1 MQEEK
6 HNMKLRKP
14 WVLLVP
20 VLILAIS
27 AGACTSKPFLRV
39 QYQLPSPSLTLEG
52 RQVDLAVSDMRSI
65 QTLVT
70 QNARKALKNFK
81 GTFSLV
87 VLREDGS
94 GDLMG
99 AYDLVSL
106 LSEVFR
112 QRLKNEGIL
121 ATAVAEGTLTE
132 LKIDIAEFQL
142 DYADRKWI
150 VRMNYRAS
158 LLEKGIL
165 LSKESVSGEAE
176 RLRVV
181 GKKGAEKLLSELIT
195 DVVNKLNLV
204 GLFRQAGI

>member
-1 MQEEK
+1 MTP
-6 HNMKLRKP
+6 RKP
-14 WVLLVP
+14 YVLLIP
-20 VLILAIS
+20 TLVLALV
-27 AGACTSKPFLRV
+27 AGACTSKPYLKV
-39 QYQLPSPSLTLEG
+39 QYQLPSPSSILEG
-52 RQVDLAVSDMRSI
+52 RQVDLSVSDMRSK

-70 QNARKALKNFK
+70 ENARKALKNFK

-87 VLREDGS
+87 VLRKDGS
-94 GDLMG
+94 GDLAG

-121 ATAVAEGTLTE
+121 ATAVAEGTLPE
-132 LKIDIAEFQL
+132 LKIDITEFQL

-150 VRMNYRAS
+150 VSMNYRAS
-158 LLEKGIL
+158 LLEKGVLI
-165 LSKESVSGEAE
+165 SKESVSGEAE
-176 RLRVV
+176 RLKVV

-204 GLFRQAGI
+204 GLFQQARL